1 MEIRLHLAF
10 RETAAV
16 SLLNWLARENA
27 RQLIR
32 DPSLPGLYGSGVEYD
47 RETEETWS
55 DYINLLAQGWE
66 DCDALAAARAGEIR
80 ARGYRALTP
89 GDGGFEEA
97 RDRRLTAIPAEVF
110 LRTRAGVGRPGLY
123 HCLVRYPVGGR
134 MYFDD
139 PSARLGMLSRRLDA
153 REVQQRLHLQSHPT
167 QRAS

>member
-27 RQLIR
+27 RQLR
-32 DPSLPGLYGSGVEYD
+32 KDPSLPGLYESGVEYD
-47 RETEETWS
+47 RETDETWS
-55 DYINLLAQGWE
+55 DYINLIAQGWE
-66 DCDALAAARAGEIR
+66 DCDALAAARAGELL
-80 ARGYRALTP
+80 ARGYRALGP
-89 GDGGFEEA
+89 KDGGYQLA
-97 RDRRLTAIPAEVF
+97 RARRLTSIPAEVF
-110 LRTRAGVGRPGLY
+110 LRTRTEPKRPGLY

-153 REVQQRLHLQSHPT
+153 EEVQQRLHLQSHP
-167 QRAS
+167 QE